1 MQAHFKP
8 RAATHA
14 PGWLYLIRLCRRCAR
29 WLAALPLALS
39 ALLAVCAS
47 LALSAPPAAA
57 AAISLLDASDDAPL
71 GLHADV
77 LQEFDRPLSLD
88 AARAAWKDR
97 QFRPGAQPVVNLGIG
112 ARPVWLRI
120 AVSNPGSEAGWRRLQ
135 IENAWLDDV
144 AVHFVDQDGRVSHA
158 RTGDRRPFA
167 DRPLARRFF
176 AFDHAFAPGTT
187 EIYIRAESPD
197 PLVLP
202 VFLLTDQQADA
213 RDRQQAFSY
222 GIVYGFLIALLAYN
236 AVLFSSLGDRRYLL
250 YSCFLGVFLA
260 LNTAYTGHAYAW
272 FWPDSP
278 ALQQWIIPLLMMACG
293 VIGLR
298 FATCFLQTRER
309 TPRAHRLIGRFI
321 GSALI
326 AFALA
331 ALAGKDQ
338 APALVIAFAF
348 ITLFSAA
355 MIALGI
361 AAWRAGV
368 ASSGY
373 FLTASVASM
382 VGTASTALTVW
393 GFVPYTDA
401 GFRAAEFGMLI
412 DATLLAL
419 ALGARFR
426 FVQLEKVLSE
436 LSRDEL
442 ADNNQKLSET
452 LREVERL
459 ASTDRLTG
467 LWNRLHVERVAAA
480 EMERATRYRHST
492 SLLLFDIDHFKR
504 VNDRFGH
511 RAGDETLVGLA
522 SVMRRRLRDSD
533 LAARW
538 GGEEFLVLMPNT
550 GLADA
555 TLAAD
560 KLRRQVAAELATPDG
575 QPVTISIG
583 VAEWRGDGESLDA
596 WIVRA
601 DRVLYLA
608 KENGR
613 NRVETDLSEDGSPLG
628 EQRPLLQLIWSATYE
643 SGVPQI
649 DREHRAL
656 VESANRVLALLPAL
670 TSPDTADA
678 ARIAALDATELLV
691 REVRRHFAAE
701 EGLLDGWGWPDL
713 DVHRAEH
720 ARLLE
725 RARELC
731 AALRQGEPGIAGA
744 MLIDFLAREVVA
756 GHILVHDRAYFPF
769 VAAGGEPQPSAV
781 TP

>member
-1 MQAHFKP
+1 M
-8 RAATHA
+8 RACGLRTLYCQLVT
-14 PGWLYLIRLCRRCAR
+14 WL
-29 WLAALPLALS
+29 LASLLT
-39 ALLAVCAS
+39 ALLAG
-47 LALSAPPAAA
+47 PAAA
-57 AAISLLDASDDAPL
+57 AGLSLRDPLADAPL
-71 GLHADV
+71 GIHAEM
-77 LQEFDRPLSLD
+77 LQETDQPLTLET
-88 AARAAWKDR
+88 ARAAWQAGR
-97 QFRPGAQPVVNLGIG
+97 FQPARHAVINRGIG
-112 ARPVWLRI
+112 AAPAWIRL
-120 AVSNPGSEAGWRRLQ
+120 AVVNPGGAADTRRLQ
-135 IENAWLDDV
+135 IENPWLDDLS
-144 AVHFVDQDGRVSHA
+144 VHFVHAGRSVASH
-158 RTGDRRPFA
+158 RTGDRLPFA
-167 DRPLARRFF
+167 ARPLAGRFF
-176 AFDHAFAPGTT
+176 AFDHEFVPGTT

-202 VFLLTDQQADA
+202 IFLLTHAEADQ
-213 RDRQQAFSY
+213 RDRLQAYSY
-222 GIVYGFLIALLAYN
+222 GLVYGFLIALLAYN
-236 AVLFSSLGDRRYLL
+236 AVLFASLRDRRYLL
-250 YSCFLGVFLA
+250 YSGFLAAFLA
-260 LNTAYTGHAYAW
+260 LNAAYTGHGYAW
-272 FWPDSP
+272 FWSERP

-293 VIGLR
+293 ALGLR
-298 FATCFLQTRER
+298 FATCFLQTRDR
-309 TPRAHRLIGRFI
+309 TPLAHRRVGWFI
-321 GSALI
+321 GGSTA

-331 ALAGKDQ
+331 SLAGQDQ
-338 APALVIAFAF
+338 APALLVAFAF
-348 ITLFSAA
+348 ITVFSLA
-355 MIALGI
+355 MIALGVV
-361 AAWRAGV
+361 AWRARV
-368 ASSGY
+368 SSAGY
-373 FLTASVASM
+373 FLAASLASM
-382 VGTASTALTVW
+382 LGTAWTSLTVW
-393 GFVPYTDA
+393 GFIPFSDA

-467 LWNRLHVERVAAA
+467 LWNRLQVERVAAG
-480 EMERATRYRHST
+480 EMERAARYRHPT

-504 VNDRFGH
+504 VNDRYGH
-511 RAGDETLVGLA
+511 RAGDDALVGLA
-522 SVMRRRLRDSD
+522 AVMRRCLRDSD

-550 GLADA
+550 ALADA
-555 TLAAD
+555 TMAAD
-560 KLRRQVAAELATPDG
+560 KLRRQVASELATPDG
-575 QPVTISIG
+575 HPVTISIG

-613 NRVETDLSEDGSPLG
+613 NRVEADVTEGGKLAG
-628 EQRPLLQLIWSATYE
+628 EPRPLLQLAWSPSYE

-656 VESANRVLALLPAL
+656 FDSANRVLSLLPAL
-670 TSPDTADA
+670 TSPDTAA
-678 ARIAALDATELLV
+678 GARIAALDATELLV

-701 EGLLDGWGWPDL
+701 EAFLKTWEWPDL
-713 DVHRAEH
+713 DSHRAEH

-731 AALRQGEPGIAGA
+731 AALRHGEPGMAGA

-769 VAAGGEPQPSAV
+769 ATAGGAPQAAAAAS
-781 TP
+781 